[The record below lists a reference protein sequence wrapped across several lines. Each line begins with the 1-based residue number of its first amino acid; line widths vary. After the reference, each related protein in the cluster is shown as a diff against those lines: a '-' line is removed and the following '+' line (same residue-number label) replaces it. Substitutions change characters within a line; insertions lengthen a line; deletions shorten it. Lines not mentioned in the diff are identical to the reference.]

1 MLQNPTKD
9 NLRIRDA
16 GVGEVHVEGLSEH
29 ILKTPE
35 DVKAL
40 LKKGSHVRVT
50 AETRMNKVSSIN
62 VVTIHPD
69 AFLFL
74 QESSRSHAVFTIIVE
89 HSLADEDGS
98 GSTVTVGKLRLV
110 DLAGS
115 EKYNKK
121 L

>member
-1 MLQNPTKD
+1 MKD
-9 NLRIRDA
+9 NLRIRDG
-16 GVGEVHVEGLSEH
+16 GVGEVHVEGLTEH

-40 LKKGSHVRVT
+40 LRKGSQVRAT
-50 AETRMNKVSSIN
+50 AETRMNKVHLKVQLHNS
-62 VVTIHPD
+62 V
-69 AFLFL
+69 LFTHT

-115 EKYNKK
+115 EK
-121 L
+121 

>member
-1 MLQNPTKD
+1 M
-9 NLRIRDA
+9 
-16 GVGEVHVEGLSEH
+16 HVEGLSEH

-40 LKKGSHVRVT
+40 LRKGSQVRVT
-50 AETRMNKVSSIN
+50 AETRMNKVCKALTMPAAAHHN
-62 VVTIHPD
+62 T
-69 AFLFL
+69 LM

-115 EKYNKK
+115 EKYIRI
-121 L
+121 LFLPSSYAWMD